1 MVLIPYLDLE
11 RIHNEISAEIH
22 KAVQKVVDRNWFIL
36 GEELEL
42 FESEYAAYVGTKY
55 CLGVGNGLD
64 ALHIILSA
72 YGIGAGDEVIVPA
85 NTFIA
90 TALAVSYSGATP
102 VLVDVSANTYNIN
115 PNLIEGKIT
124 SKTKAIIAVHLYGRM
139 ADMKAIKKI
148 ADKHD
153 LLLIED
159 AAQAHGAVL
168 NGKKAG
174 SIGNA
179 AGFSFYPGKNL
190 GAFGDAGAIT
200 TNDEELYKRAKALRN
215 YGSDKKYHHD
225 VRGFN
230 SRMDEIQAAILR
242 VKLKYLDRWTRE
254 RQEIAEFYRKNIKND
269 RLSLPPCS
277 KDENVWHIFPVFSNE
292 RDYLQNYLREKGIA
306 TQCHYPIPVHR
317 QKAYKELGYVEGGF
331 PISESIAETELSLP
345 LWCGMTKKEK
355 QCVVEAMND
364 FR

>member
-1 MVLIPYLDLE
+1 MIPYLDLE

-22 KAVQKVVDRNWFIL
+22 NAIQAVVDRNWFIL

-102 VLVDVSANTYNIN
+102 VLVDVSADTYNIN
-115 PNLIEGKIT
+115 PNLIEEKIT

-200 TNDEELYKRAKALRN
+200 TDDEELYKRAKALRN

-254 RQEIAEFYRKNIKND
+254 RQEIAEFYRNNIKND
-269 RLSLPPCS
+269 RISLPTYA
-277 KDENVWHIFPVFSNE
+277 KEENVWHIFPVFSND
-292 RDYLQNYLREKGIA
+292 RDCLQNYLREKGIA

-317 QKAYKELGYVEGGF
+317 QKAYKELGYSEGDF

-345 LWCGMTKKEK
+345 LWCKMTKEEK
-355 QCVVEAMND
+355 QCVVDVMND